1 MRIAINAL
9 FLQEPRTGTGRYLY
23 NLLNALGRVDGIN
36 EYLLLSPR
44 EPAEMP
50 ETPST
55 FEWQTVPVKRL
66 QYAGQNIAKLVWE
79 QHTFPL
85 AAKHG
90 NARLMHIPHFA
101 PPLRTRGIASLV
113 TVHDV
118 IAMRLPEYRATPA
131 AQGYSRLVARAAKN
145 ATAILTVS
153 DFSKKD
159 IMELLD
165 MPAERVHV
173 IREAPAPQYR
183 RVTDP
188 ERLRAVREKY
198 GLSPRYVL
206 NVGGLD
212 VRKNV
217 RGLVAAFAAVYHS
230 LRERDLQL
238 VIAGDPD
245 RLGTSPLFPDWRA
258 LASTFSIPQQIVCM
272 PIDEEDLPA
281 LYAGAACF
289 AFTSVYEGFGL
300 TPLEAMACGAPVVC
314 SDRTS
319 LPEVVGS
326 AGVLV
331 NPEDADQLG
340 AALLRV
346 LSRASLRRRSAG
358 AWTGA
363 GTTVYLGAG
372 GGPDQRTLRRGHR
385 NHEELACE

>member
-1 MRIAINAL
+1 
-9 FLQEPRTGTGRYLY
+9 
-23 NLLNALGRVDGIN
+23 
-36 EYLLLSPR
+36 
-44 EPAEMP
+44 
-50 ETPST
+50 
-55 FEWQTVPVKRL
+55 
-66 QYAGQNIAKLVWE
+66 
-79 QHTFPL
+79 
-85 AAKHG
+85 
-90 NARLMHIPHFA
+90 
-101 PPLRTRGIASLV
+101 V

-118 IAMRLPEYRATPA
+118 ISMRLSEYRATPA
-131 AQGYSRLVARAAKN
+131 SQAYSRLVARAARH

-153 DFSKKD
+153 DYSKQD
-159 IMELLD
+159 IIELLD
-165 MPAERVHV
+165 VPAERVRV

-188 ERLRAVREKY
+188 ERLRAMREKY
-198 GLSPRYVL
+198 GLGPRYVL

-217 RGLVAAFAAVYHS
+217 RGLIAAFAAVYHS

-245 RLGTSPLFPDWRA
+245 RLGTSALFPDWRA
-258 LASTFSIPQQIVCM
+258 LAATFSIPNQIVCT

-281 LYAGAACF
+281 LYAGASCF

-300 TPLEAMACGAPVVC
+300 PPLEAMACGAPVVC

-331 NPEDADQLG
+331 DPEDADQLG

-346 LSRASLRRRSAG
+346 LSDHLYADDLRARGLARARQFTWEQVAAQTSSLYAEV
-358 AWTGA
+358 TG
-363 GTTVYLGAG
+363 TM
-372 GGPDQRTLRRGHR
+372 R
-385 NHEELACE
+385 N

>member
-23 NLLNALGRVDGIN
+23 NLLNALGRVDGVN

-44 EPAEMP
+44 EPTHLP

-55 FEWQTVPVKRL
+55 FEWQTVPVGRV
-66 QYAGQNIAKLVWE
+66 QYAGENITKVVWE

-85 AAKHG
+85 AAKQAK
-90 NARLMHIPHFA
+90 ARLMHVPHFA
-101 PPLRTRGIASLV
+101 PPLRTHSIATVV

-118 IAMRLPEYRATPA
+118 IAMRLPGYRATPA
-131 AQGYSRLVARAAKN
+131 AQGYSRLVARAAKH

-153 DFSKKD
+153 DYSKQD
-159 IMELLD
+159 IIELLD
-165 MPAERVHV
+165 VPAERVRV

-188 ERLRAVREKY
+188 ERLRAMREKY
-198 GLSPRYVL
+198 GLGPRYVL

-217 RGLVAAFAAVYHS
+217 RGLIAAFAAVYHS

-238 VIAGDPD
+238 VIAGNPD
-245 RLGTSPLFPDWRA
+245 RLGTSALFPDWRA
-258 LASTFSIPQQIVCM
+258 LAATFSIPQQIVCT
-272 PIDEEDLPA
+272 PIDEEDLPS
-281 LYAGAACF
+281 LYAGASCF
-289 AFTSVYEGFGL
+289 AFTSLYEGFGL
-300 TPLEAMACGAPVVC
+300 PPLEAMACGAPVVC

-331 NPEDADQLG
+331 DPEDADQLG

-346 LSRASLRRRSAG
+346 LSDQVYADDLRARGLARARQFTWEQVAAQTSALY
-358 AWTGA
+358 AEATG
-363 GTTVYLGAG
+363 TM
-372 GGPDQRTLRRGHR
+372 R
-385 NHEELACE
+385 N

>member
-340 AALLRV
+340 AALQRV
-346 LSRASLRRRSAG
+346 LSDHLYADDLRARGLARARQFTWEQVAAQTSALY
-358 AWTGA
+358 AEVTG
-363 GTTVYLGAG
+363 TM
-372 GGPDQRTLRRGHR
+372 R
-385 NHEELACE
+385 N

>member
-36 EYLLLSPR
+36 EYLLFSPR
-44 EPAEMP
+44 QPAELP

-55 FEWQTVPVKRL
+55 FEWQTVPVGRF
-66 QYAGQNIAKLVWE
+66 QHAGENVTKVVWE

-85 AAKHG
+85 AAKHAG
-90 NARLMHIPHFA
+90 ARLMHIPHFA
-101 PPLRTRGIASLV
+101 PPLRTRGIATLV

-118 IAMRLPEYRATPA
+118 ITMRLPEYRATPA
-131 AQGYSRLVARAAKN
+131 AQGYSRLVARAAKH

-153 DFSKKD
+153 DYSKQD
-159 IMELLD
+159 IIELLD
-165 MPAERVHV
+165 VPAERVRV
-173 IREAPAPQYR
+173 IREAPAPHYR

-198 GLSPRYVL
+198 GLGPRYVL

-217 RGLVAAFAAVYHS
+217 RGLIAAFAAVYHS
-230 LRERDLQL
+230 LRERNLQL

-245 RLGTSPLFPDWRA
+245 RLGTSALFPDWRA
-258 LASTFSIPQQIVCM
+258 LAATFSIPNQIVCT

-281 LYAGAACF
+281 LYAGASCF
-289 AFTSVYEGFGL
+289 AYTSLYEGFGL
-300 TPLEAMACGAPVVC
+300 PPLEAMACGAPVVC

-331 NPEDADQLG
+331 DPEDADQLG

-346 LSRASLRRRSAG
+346 LSDQPYADDLRARGLARARQFTWEQVAAQTSSLYAEVTGTMRS
-358 AWTGA
+358 
-363 GTTVYLGAG
+363 
-372 GGPDQRTLRRGHR
+372 
-385 NHEELACE
+385 